1 MHSEPTSRA
10 HLRFA
15 IASFLLVAVASLVL
29 TLIVREL
36 IARKFEERGATTA
49 RVLVASS
56 VRAVLDDG
64 STAPRTPDELSHQ
77 ADAVASFVGGDV
89 LAVRVWSGD
98 SVVFSRGS
106 AMPANRTPNGAGAAR
121 FRSDDGQGVLAVYTD
136 ANGYTIEV
144 DRASAPIDAAS
155 STLQNEVT
163 SALAVIAVIAFGL
176 TQLAFWFAMRR
187 WAGQHRRLEFMY
199 NRGQEIRSSLDL
211 DDVCSQITH
220 DGTRLAHGQYGFLAL
235 FEQESGDLVL
245 RATYDA
251 VGGNDEQHQRA
262 IEEWFLRRAVAT
274 KTTVTTTQPSGAYE
288 HIFNSEL
295 QTDNQVSLLCV
306 PMSLRDRV
314 IGALAVVR
322 SASLGGYT
330 QDEVKLAE
338 ELADQAVIAVEQA
351 LLFAK
356 VRSYAD
362 ELEMSY
368 DTTLKV
374 LMAALDTKDDATEG
388 HCERVAKLTS
398 HLARQMDVSESA
410 LVDMERGA
418 LLHDVGK
425 IGVPDEVLHK
435 PDALDE
441 GEWEAM
447 RKHPLLAGVMVGKVG
462 FLEGALPI
470 LLYHHER
477 YDGQGYPFGLVAD
490 KIPLDARI
498 FTVVDSYDAMTSDR
512 PYRDAMTHEQAMHE
526 IIENSGTQFDPDVVA
541 AFVTMMAEKPHL
553 QVRAPHP
560 ISDDHIDHDAGYIV
574 PPRRRDDSAA

>member
-1 MHSEPTSRA
+1 MRSETNARA

-15 IASFLLVAVASLVL
+15 VASLLLVAISATMLTFTMRSLIDRN
-29 TLIVREL
+29 TDDRAADA
-36 IARKFEERGATTA
+36 ARA
-49 RVLVASS
+49 LVAAP
-56 VRAVLDDG
+56 VRNVLDAG
-64 STAPRTPDELSHQ
+64 STDARTPDDLLRH
-77 ADAVASFVGGDV
+77 ADAVTPFVGGEV

-98 SVVFSRGS
+98 ELVFSRGA
-106 AMPANRTPNGAGAAR
+106 AMPAGVTPGGAAVRR
-121 FRSDDGQGVLAVYTD
+121 FDASAGGGVFAVYTD

-144 DRASAPIDAAS
+144 DRTSGPIATAAAE
-155 STLQNEVT
+155 LKNQ
-163 SALAVIAVIAFGL
+163 ALSVIAVIALMIFGL
-176 TQLAFWFAMRR
+176 TQAAFWLATRR
-187 WAGQHRRLEFMY
+187 WAGQHRRLRYMY
-199 NRGQEIRSSLDL
+199 NRGQEIRASLDL
-211 DDVCSQITH
+211 DDVCAQITH
-220 DGTRLAHGQYGFLAL
+220 DGTLLAHGQYGFLAL
-235 FEQESGDLVL
+235 FEQDSGELVL

-251 VGGNDEQHQRA
+251 VAGRDEQHQRT

-274 KTTVTTTQPSGAYE
+274 KMTVTSTQPASAYAQT
-288 HIFNSEL
+288 FGSEL
-295 QTDNQVSLLCV
+295 QTDNQVALLCV
-306 PMSLRDRV
+306 PMSVHNRA

-322 SASLGGYT
+322 SASLGGYA
-330 QDEVKLAE
+330 QDELRLVE
-338 ELADQAVIAVEQA
+338 ELADQSVIAVEQA

-398 HLARQMDVSESA
+398 HLARQMDVSEAS

-435 PDALDE
+435 PDELNE

-477 YDGQGYPFGLVAD
+477 FDGNGYPFGLSGD
-490 KIPLDARI
+490 KIPIDARI
-498 FTVVDSYDAMTSDR
+498 FAVVDSYDAMTSDR
-512 PYRDAMTHEQAMHE
+512 PYRDAMPHEQAITE
-526 IIENSGTQFDPDVVA
+526 IIENSGTQFDPDVVD
-541 AFVTMMAEKPHL
+541 AFLTMMEEKPQL
-553 QVRAPHP
+553 QARIAHP
-560 ISDDHIDHDAGYIV
+560 MTDDHADHDTGYIV
-574 PPRRRDDSAA
+574 PHRAEDSAA

>member
-1 MHSEPTSRA
+1 MRSEPNSRA

-15 IASFLLVAVASLVL
+15 VASVVLVAVSATMLIFIMR
-29 TLIVREL
+29 TLID
-36 IARKFEERGATTA
+36 RKFEERATITA
-49 RVLVASS
+49 RGLVAAP
-56 VRAVLDDG
+56 VRNVLDDA
-64 STAPRTPDELSHQ
+64 STGERTPDDLLRH
-77 ADAVASFVGGDV
+77 ADDVTPFVGGEV
-89 LAVRVWSGD
+89 LAVRVWSGGD
-98 SVVFSRGS
+98 LVFSRGA
-106 AMPANRTPNGAGAAR
+106 AMPASRIPDGAASQR
-121 FRSDDGQGVLAVYTD
+121 FDDSAGDGVFAVYTD
-136 ANGYTIEV
+136 ANGYTIEI
-144 DRASAPIDAAS
+144 DRASGPIDGAA
-155 STLQNEVT
+155 TELKNQVT
-163 SALAVIAVIAFGL
+163 SVIAIVALIAFGM
-176 TQLAFWFAMRR
+176 TQAAFWLAMRR

-211 DDVCSQITH
+211 DDTCAQITH
-220 DGTRLAHGQYGFLAL
+220 DGTILAHGQYGFLAL
-235 FEQESGDLVL
+235 FEPDTGDLVL
-245 RATYDA
+245 RATYD
-251 VGGNDEQHQRA
+251 GINGEDEQHQRA

-274 KTTVTTTQPSGAYE
+274 KTTVTSTQPSGAYA
-288 HIFNSEL
+288 HMFGGEL

-306 PMSLRDRV
+306 PMSVRDRV

-322 SASLGGYT
+322 SSSLGGYA
-330 QDEVKLAE
+330 QDEIRLVE
-338 ELADQAVIAVEQA
+338 ELADQSVIAVEQA

-398 HLARQMDVSESA
+398 HLARQMDVPEVS
-410 LVDMERGA
+410 LIDMERGA

-435 PDALDE
+435 PDELNE

-477 YDGQGYPFGLVAD
+477 FDGNGYPFGLSGD

-498 FTVVDSYDAMTSDR
+498 FAVVDSYDAMTSDR
-512 PYRDAMTHEQAMHE
+512 PYRDAMPHEQAMHE

-541 AFVTMMAEKPHL
+541 AFVTMMRDKPQL
-553 QVRAPHP
+553 QARVGHAM
-560 ISDDHIDHDAGYIV
+560 SDDHADHDGGYIV
-574 PPRRRDDSAA
+574 PRRRNEDSAA